1 MHSHISLRKSF
12 INKKTPTVLK
22 KLYQD
27 NDLYPLSG
35 DSLSI
40 VSSKDKELSYFI
52 DRVSVNMRDYLNS
65 KLNPKIEEE
74 DEAKPDANPVK
85 KKTRFSFFN

>member
-1 MHSHISLRKSF
+1 M
-12 INKKTPTVLK
+12 KKPDTIGMRMK

-65 KLNPKIEEE
+65 KLNPKTE
-74 DEAKPDANPVK
+74 DEDEVKPDSNPVK